1 VEAPFLSEKA
11 AVLLAMVARLRQT
24 VVVAVLL
31 LHRLSLG
38 EVTRQEEATCQ
49 EVSKVARIVGC
60 PRSTPFTRFYTAKGD
75 TFVVVRLFLANKGA
89 PTGTTPLPLPVRL
102 AWYCPRHSPPLE
114 QDVPRLSVDLILL
127 KRLIDGNTAQSS
139 WLHRINFCLSTG
151 PMSSSRASR
160 SARAVNKAK
169 GITLPVDNRP
179 LPASWEQEAED

>member
-75 TFVVVRLFLANKGA
+75 TFVVVRLSGNKKKRRLLLALPHCHCLCVWPGIA
-89 PTGTTPLPLPVRL
+89 PDIPLP
-102 AWYCPRHSPPLE
+102 
-114 QDVPRLSVDLILL
+114 
-127 KRLIDGNTAQSS
+127 
-139 WLHRINFCLSTG
+139 
-151 PMSSSRASR
+151 
-160 SARAVNKAK
+160 
-169 GITLPVDNRP
+169 
-179 LPASWEQEAED
+179 